1 MPTQRHSHLV
11 VYFLVNLMHPFLHGF
26 SANKWRWLVIAVVVL
41 FIPAVILLGYE
52 RQKSGRMA
60 RTTFFASGAS
70 ANRNELSLRKQSRL
84 VSWKISKKHT
94 WNGNVFCYHLFVL
107 ERSAFQLN
115 CKVCKFDL
123 RRYETLKGSGTK
135 LKVSVTCMIWEF

>member
-70 ANRNELSLRKQSRL
+70 AKRNELSLRKQSRL

-94 WNGNVFCYHLFVL
+94 WNGNVFLLPSFCFGKICVSIKLQSLQIWPKAVRDSVRF
-107 ERSAFQLN
+107 RN
-115 CKVCKFDL
+115 
-123 RRYETLKGSGTK
+123 ET
-135 LKVSVTCMIWEF
+135 

>member
-1 MPTQRHSHLV
+1 MASRQI
-11 VYFLVNLMHPFLHGF
+11 NDADCM
-26 SANKWRWLVIAVVVL
+26 VIAVVVL

-70 ANRNELSLRKQSRL
+70 AKRNELSLRKQSRL

-123 RRYETLKGSGTK
+123 RRYETL
-135 LKVSVTCMIWEF
+135 